1 MQELDRLER
10 TRAEPKAAYG
20 IFDLSQQRSALIQQR
35 VDAVKRLA
43 ETVNRADA
51 LRTRLAYLTE
61 TRPKLPSQIASS
73 QTETNL
79 VAVHARQALVD
90 LREKEAVMAVTYDPH
105 HPLLMRLRQQI
116 DMVQKELSTM
126 QDTSTRIS
134 LSPSPI
140 ASSVDQEI
148 VTSRAELAP
157 LQDQASRDK
166 ELVGSITDELRH
178 IEQADMQLRILDSRI
193 VDQNENLK
201 MMRQLYDKART
212 EDEMDQAKVT
222 SVVQTAHATTPDK
235 PVAPNKFLLAVG
247 GALAGLI
254 SACGVVI
261 LATITNRNF
270 LSEGALERF
279 LGLPVLGSIPLQ
291 APERRRLV

>member
-1 MQELDRLER
+1 
-10 TRAEPKAAYG
+10 
-20 IFDLSQQRSALIQQR
+20 LIQQR

-235 PVAPNKFLLAVG
+235 PVAPNKFLLPVG

-261 LATITNRNF
+261 LATIT
-270 LSEGALERF
+270 
-279 LGLPVLGSIPLQ
+279 
-291 APERRRLV
+291 